1 MSDDVKIDQIP
12 LLNAPSIP
20 LKGSAS
26 TLIVQDSST
35 LRVQVSVLSSY
46 IYNSVVENNPSDI
59 PVGQIAFF
67 ARSTRPEGW
76 LVCNGD
82 LLTKSE
88 LYNALFDAIGT
99 TFNRPT
105 DTDNT
110 KFRIPDLRGRFIRSW
125 QDENSGDDAGRE
137 FGSYQEDDFKSHKH
151 DIVDTGESASGDEEG
166 KLDVANNDGPTG
178 TIASTQLTG
187 GSETRPKNIALLACI
202 RYAQVKISSI
212 ITNPSITTS
221 NGITVK
227 VGDTLYSDV
236 RELEIIGT
244 EVSAVKQNQLLKV
257 QIDKPETP
265 VVNTSITEINTLKT
279 TDKIVD
285 VVRRPIILGLVQDYL
300 CVNERMIVTSDP
312 AIVVWGNNFENN
324 FDPKANDI
332 WPPQRARFED
342 NFLFENRNIKI
353 TKVIASNYW
362 KIALM
367 SDGSLWI
374 CGYAN
379 AIDYVGIPKG
389 LKTAGFVKINT
400 SIKFKDIDF
409 ASDDNSRRISFA
421 GISIENK
428 LYTWGVNVAG
438 ECGHGHKNAITTPTL
453 VESVKT
459 KDVKQVVMSANDGG
473 RCNMKV
479 LFTDGTLWATG
490 YNVHGQLGVNDTT
503 ERTTLT
509 QCKDSSNNPITNIKF
524 IVKGNWPNIYQG
536 ACVSNDGKVYT
547 CGVNGNGNLGL
558 GDKTN
563 KNYYS
568 QVTIQDNKKIV
579 SMVGTGYST
588 NVSYMALDE
597 DGRIYTWGCNSYGLI
612 GNGTTAVQ
620 TTPYKVGGKVATV
633 RIQKLYSSGGYG
645 NASAFGCIDVN
656 KNVWMCGYY
665 IPDYVSYADNYS
677 STFIKMPIN
686 SVEDMVM
693 HSGYSADYKTHYN
706 HMATTFLVENNRIFS
721 FGINGNSSTFGAK
734 QENYMFPVE
743 VFVS

>member
-67 ARSTRPEGW
+67 ARSTPPEGW

-88 LYNALFDAIGT
+88 LYNALFDAIGN

-105 DTDNT
+105 DTDPT

-151 DIVDTGESASGDEEG
+151 DIVDTGNPEVDVEG
-166 KLDVANNDGPTG
+166 GMDVGGTTAGTG
-178 TIASTQLTG
+178 KIASTQLTG
-187 GSETRPKNIALLACI
+187 GSETRPKNISLLACI

-265 VVNTSITEINTLKT
+265 VVNTTTTEINTLKT

-300 CVNERMIVTSDP
+300 CRNERMIVTSDP
-312 AIVVWGNNFENN
+312 AIVVWGNNFETN
-324 FDPKANDI
+324 FDPKAGDI

-353 TKVIASNYW
+353 IKVIASNYW

-367 SDGSLWI
+367 SDGGLWI
-374 CGYAN
+374 CGFAN
-379 AIDYVGIPKG
+379 GIDYVGIPKG

-409 ASDDNSRRISFA
+409 ASDDNERRISFA

-428 LYTWGVNVAG
+428 LYTWGVNIVG
-438 ECGHGHKNAITTPTL
+438 ECGHGNDDPIKTPTL
-453 VESVKT
+453 VENVKT
-459 KDVKQVVMSANDGG
+459 KDVKQVVMSANDQT

-490 YNVHGQLGVNDTT
+490 YNGQGQLGVKDTT
-503 ERTTLT
+503 DRTTLT

-524 IVKGNWPNIYQG
+524 IVKGNWPNLYQG

-547 CGVNGNGNLGL
+547 CGLNDNGHLGL
-558 GDKTN
+558 GDKTDR
-563 KNYYS
+563 NYYS

-579 SMVGTGYST
+579 SMVGTGYKGNT
-588 NVSYMALDE
+588 SYMALDE
-597 DGRIYTWGCNSYGLI
+597 DGRIYTWGNNSYGLI
-612 GNGTTAVQ
+612 GNGTKAVQ
-620 TTPYKVGGKVATV
+620 TTPYKVGGKLETV
-633 RIQKLYSSGGYG
+633 RIQKLYSSGGYS
-645 NASAFGCIDVN
+645 NTSAFGCIDVN

-665 IPDYVSYADNYS
+665 IPDYVSYADNFS

>member
-12 LLNAPSIP
+12 LLNAPSVP

-67 ARSTRPEGW
+67 ARSTPPEGW

-88 LYNALFDAIGT
+88 LYNALFDAIGN

-105 DTDNT
+105 DTDTT
-110 KFRIPDLRGRFIRSW
+110 KFRIPDLRGKFLRAW

-151 DIVDTGESASGDEEG
+151 DIVDTGGSSAGDEEG

-187 GSETRPKNIALLACI
+187 GSETRPKNISLLACI

-265 VVNTSITEINTLKT
+265 VVNTTTTEINTLKT

-285 VVRRPIILGLVQDYL
+285 VVKRPIILGLVQDYL
-300 CVNERMIVTSDP
+300 CRNERMIVTSDP
-312 AIVVWGNNFENN
+312 AIVVWGNNFETN
-324 FDPKANDI
+324 FDPKAGDI

-374 CGYAN
+374 CGFAS

-409 ASDDNSRRISFA
+409 AADNNSRRISFA
-421 GISIENK
+421 AISIENK
-428 LYTWGVNVAG
+428 LYTWGVNITG

-459 KDVKQVVMSANDGG
+459 KDVKQVVMSANEEA

-490 YNVHGQLGVNDTT
+490 YNGQGQLGVNDTT

-547 CGVNGNGNLGL
+547 CGINDNGNLGL
-558 GDKTN
+558 GDKTDR
-563 KNYYS
+563 KYYS
-568 QVTIQDNKKIV
+568 QVTIPDNKKIV
-579 SMVGTGYST
+579 SMVGTGYT
-588 NVSYMALDE
+588 GNTSYMALDE
-597 DGRIYTWGCNSYGLI
+597 DGRIYTWGNNSYGLI
-612 GNGTTAVQ
+612 GNGTKTVQ
-620 TTPYKVGGKVATV
+620 TTPYKVGGKLATV

-645 NASAFGCIDVN
+645 NNSAFGCIDVN

-665 IPDYVSYADNYS
+665 IPDYVSYGDDFT

-693 HSGYSADYKTHYN
+693 HSGYNSDGSAHYN

-721 FGINGNSSTFGAK
+721 FGRDGGSSTTGPSK
-734 QENYMFPVE
+734 QNFMFPVE
-743 VFVS
+743 VFIS